1 MIALTAAILPNLS
14 TVRTWQEFAHCVLNI
29 HTASGLSYSDL
40 EKLSRNND
48 RELKRSTVS
57 DALNGKRRITKP
69 LLESLLDAWKLPAAE
84 RAEVL
89 STWSRVA
96 TDALR
101 RTGPAVRFDEVSP
114 RDLGVH
120 PAIQV
125 NDATSDLPDYVPR
138 DFDDQLAALIAE
150 GSYHGCFVVLV
161 GRSSTGKTRS
171 LYEAIYKIVPNW
183 RIVQPSSTQEIV
195 DFAAEPTEGSIV
207 WLDELHRF
215 LGSSPPL
222 TRAVVSQLKNAGSI
236 VVGTLWSDDY
246 IARKEL
252 RQTNVTDR
260 YAEDRKLLESAEKI
274 SVHDVFG
281 ADEYR
286 KAREVGKWDA
296 RIRIALQSRDAGLT
310 QVLAAGPELVER
322 WEHAPPYP
330 RAAMTAA
337 ADARRL
343 GVRTPLPPDL
353 LREAMTG
360 YLTPAERVL
369 PPAAWLDEATAYG
382 ETKVSGAV
390 AALCQVAGPH
400 SGVPAGYV
408 AADYLAQH
416 LARVRRTQCPPEST
430 WIALIERLDNA
441 DDLRRVCAGAEAR
454 MRYRY
459 WEPGLRRLC
468 ALGDRR
474 AHVELAMLLTRQAR
488 IPEGMAA
495 LRDQMDDKRAR
506 DTMKKLIELAG
517 RAERLH
523 SDDIIT
529 RLRLAELLFD
539 EGDTAELRENA
550 DRGDQVAADDLAVV
564 LAERGDLAELR
575 VRADAGHR
583 LAADLLAELLAI
595 HGRLAELRERA
606 ESGDE
611 AATTRLGK
619 IGAGPDEAAGSAVE
633 AQISELRAAVDAGM
647 AGAAEQLTGLLFEL
661 RSELDLRAEVDA
673 GTPYAAERLLALLT
687 AENSYDPHAVCEI
700 LRLRA
705 FGLDAGGNRDGIGS
719 A

>member
-1 MIALTAAILPNLS
+1 MIALTIAVLPNLS
-14 TVRTWQEFAHCVLNI
+14 AVRTWQDFAQCVLNI

-40 EKLSRNND
+40 EKLSRNSD

-69 LLESLLDAWKLPAAE
+69 LLGSLLDAWKLPAAE

-89 STWSRVA
+89 STWGRVA

-101 RTGPAVRFDEVSP
+101 RAGPAVRFDEVSP
-114 RDLGVH
+114 RELGVH

-125 NDATSDLPDYVPR
+125 DNATSDLPDYVQR
-138 DFDDQLAALIAE
+138 SFDDQLVDLIAE
-150 GSYHGCFVVLV
+150 GADHGCFVLLV

-171 LYEAIYKIVPNW
+171 LYEAVFKIVPNW
-183 RIVQPSSTQEIV
+183 RIVQPLSTQEIV
-195 DFAAEPTEGSIV
+195 DLAAEPVENAIV

-215 LGSSPPL
+215 LGSSPSL
-222 TRAVVSQLKNAGSI
+222 TRTVVSQLKNAGSI

-246 IARKEL
+246 IARREL
-252 RQTNVTDR
+252 RQTNVVDR
-260 YAEDRKLLESAEKI
+260 YAEDRKLLEFAEKI
-274 SVHDVFG
+274 SVHDAFSVG
-281 ADEYR
+281 EYQ
-286 KAREVGKWDA
+286 KACAIGEWDA
-296 RIRIALQSRDAGLT
+296 RIRIALQSRDAGVT

-322 WEHAPPYP
+322 WEHAPAYP

-353 LREAMTG
+353 LRDAMTG
-360 YLTPAERVL
+360 YLTPAERVVA
-369 PPAAWLDEATAYG
+369 PAAWLDEATSYG

-390 AALCQVAGPH
+390 AALSRVAGRQ

-430 WIALIERLDNA
+430 WTALIERLDNA
-441 DDLRRVCAGAEAR
+441 DDLRGLCASAEAR

-459 WEPGLRRLC
+459 WEHGLRQLC
-468 ALGDRR
+468 VLGDRR
-474 AHVELAMLLTRQAR
+474 AHVELAKLLTRQAR
-488 IPEGMAA
+488 LPEAMAT
-495 LRDQMDDKRAR
+495 LRDQMDDKQAR

-517 RAERLH
+517 RAEPLQ
-523 SDDIIT
+523 SDDIVT

-539 EGDTAELRENA
+539 EGDTADLRENA
-550 DRGDQVAADDLAVV
+550 DRGDQVAADDLAAV

-595 HGRLAELRERA
+595 HGRLAELRTRA

-611 AATTRLGK
+611 AAATRLGK
-619 IGAGPDEAAGSAVE
+619 IGAEPDEPDRRAVE
-633 AQISELRAAVDAGM
+633 AQISELRAAVDDGM
-647 AGAAEQLTGLLFEL
+647 ASAAEQLTTLLFEL
-661 RSELDLRAEVDA
+661 RREDDLRAEVDA

-687 AENSYDPHAVCEI
+687 AENAHDPHAVREVM
-700 LRLRA
+700 RLRA
-705 FGLDAGGNRDGIGS
+705 FGQDAGGTRDRVGP